1 MTEVWQGPTPHV
13 CSNEVSV
20 KRELAVDIIF
30 VEKMV
35 LWNSVGDDIYCTT
48 HLAQG
53 VSSCS

>member
-35 LWNSVGDDIYCTT
+35 LWNSVGHDIYCTI
-48 HLAQG
+48 HLAEG